1 MLLLKFLR
9 ELKAVIKAKL
19 ELPACLDSF
28 LLLLIRFSLFLDN
41 GGGISNHLLRI
52 FIAIVECED
61 GGFLQKTELFAVSFV
76 QVHAISLIFQFFIDS
91 LLGLDELLVF
101 RRFGINSSLCTFTL
115 LFKSISARSNRS
127 II

>member
-41 GGGISNHLLRI
+41 GGGISNHLFRVLI
-52 FIAIVECED
+52 TIVECED

-76 QVHAISLIFQFFIDS
+76 QVHTICFIFQFFIDS

-101 RRFGINSSLCTFTL
+101 RRFSINSSLCTFTL
-115 LFKSISARSNRS
+115 LFKSISARSDRS